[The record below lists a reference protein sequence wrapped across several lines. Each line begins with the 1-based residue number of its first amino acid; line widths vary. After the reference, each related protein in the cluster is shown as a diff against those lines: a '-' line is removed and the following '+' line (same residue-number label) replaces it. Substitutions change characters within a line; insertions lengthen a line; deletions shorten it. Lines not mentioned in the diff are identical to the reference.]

1 MEEINYQIRPVRPSD
16 LAAVTEVEA
25 VCFPAAEAASFASD
39 AAAATADTSA
49 AVAHGSFRTS
59 ILEKSRC

>member
-25 VCFPAAEAASFASD
+25 VCFPAAEA
-39 AAAATADTSA
+39 
-49 AVAHGSFRTS
+49 
-59 ILEKSRC
+59 